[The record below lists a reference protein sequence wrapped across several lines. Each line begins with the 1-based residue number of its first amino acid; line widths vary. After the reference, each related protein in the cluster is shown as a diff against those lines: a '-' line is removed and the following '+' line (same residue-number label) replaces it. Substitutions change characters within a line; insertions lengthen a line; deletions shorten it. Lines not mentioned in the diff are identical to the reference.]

1 MVGRT
6 AAYGFAYVLAIVVGR
21 LIVLPE
27 TNLALFW
34 PAAGVGTIWALVAV
48 SRRELVLV
56 ATLILAAA
64 SCGLALTGIP
74 LDAALVLGVANVV
87 NSVGTALVYSWLRA
101 RSPALSVEW
110 TGGGAAPMLSQIGV
124 STAPGASTPTRTPCG
139 RISSARTRLKAS
151 TAALVAV

>member
-6 AAYGFAYVLAIVVGR
+6 AAYGLAYVLAIVVGR

-34 PAAGVGTIWALVAV
+34 PAAGVGAIWALVAV

-74 LDAALVLGVANVV
+74 LDAACELDQ
-87 NSVGTALVYSWLRA
+87 T
-101 RSPALSVEW
+101 
-110 TGGGAAPMLSQIGV
+110 
-124 STAPGASTPTRTPCG
+124 
-139 RISSARTRLKAS
+139 
-151 TAALVAV
+151 